1 VQERKLVTA
10 LFCDYVGSTG
20 LGERLDPEALRNV
33 QASYFDRMGSVVQ
46 RFGGTLEKF
55 IGDAVVA
62 VFGVPLAHED
72 DAERAVRCGLAMRD
86 ALEGLNDSLR
96 PRLGIELDVRIGIA
110 TGEALVSGGEDAL
123 ATGDVMNTA
132 ARLEQGAGPGEI
144 LVARETMQLS
154 WDVIAFGSSRLLE
167 ARGKREPLEAWA
179 AEQVAPRGGRVRARL
194 VGRER
199 ELQVL
204 AGAVEEAIRS
214 ETTRVVVVLGE
225 PGIGKTRVAEEFAE
239 RVTGRALVYRG
250 ACPPYGEGAAWLAL
264 AQVVQADTRIADDDS
279 PEVALVRL
287 RERLAL
293 RHPPAEAAVI
303 EAQLAPL
310 VGAARSPVASGAEL
324 LWALRRYLEAL
335 ASRAPTVLVL
345 DDLHWASENL
355 LELIAELVE
364 TIAAVP
370 LVIVGQGRPE
380 LREQLAGVVASEHT
394 QTLEVGPLSLE
405 EARRLAGS
413 LNLDE
418 AGVERA
424 EGNPLFLE
432 ELAAMASE
440 TRGTAVIPQS
450 LRALIGARLDLLP
463 PEAKRAVQVGAV
475 VGDVF
480 WDAVVSTVL
489 GTAVQNSVFRVLRTR
504 GLVDE
509 DVSSPFV
516 GARQFRFHHA
526 LIREVAY
533 ESVSKQERGE
543 LHQRVATWLEE
554 RTAEHPSLSVSVAH
568 HLDRALSLT
577 REVSPLEAPDPKLVE
592 AAVAAQWRATEWA
605 ETNAAQSDSL
615 HFARRAAALA
625 ESSPILRARFRA
637 RLASALVASGVHDE
651 GLGVA
656 EEVLEEHP
664 SDDARAYALV
674 ALAQVAR
681 DRSDPAGIRAHAE
694 PALELAQASRLDAL
708 EVRVLTL
715 LAWAD
720 IAEGRHSDAEAR
732 MALAAEICLRRGD
745 LAGAGMAV
753 GVAGVNAMWR
763 GALDQAEAHATVALR
778 YGAESGS
785 LRARGQTQSLL
796 AHLRREQGRL
806 EEAVEHGRERL
817 RLELEV
823 GDTFKAVGACALT
836 LAQPLLLLGRLD
848 EAWQVLE
855 KGAQLAARI
864 DATWFDDDIRA
875 GRAQIL
881 RLQGRLAEAEA
892 EAELG
897 ATATSGAALLE
908 QPASANELAKIHALQ
923 GRDDE
928 AEGIWRAL
936 LERPTGENVLQMARR
951 RIHLAS
957 FLTERG
963 RTGEAAELV
972 AEARAAIEGSHAGL
986 VESQLD
992 AVESLLV
999 RG

>member
-33 QASYFDRMGSVVQ
+33 QASYFDRMRSVVQ
-46 RFGGTLEKF
+46 QFGGTLEKF

-86 ALEGLNDSLR
+86 ALGGLNDSLL
-96 PRLGIELDVRIGIA
+96 PRLGVELEVRIGIA

-132 ARLEQGAGPGEI
+132 ARLEQGAAPGEI
-144 LVARETMQLS
+144 LVERETMQLS
-154 WDVIAFGSSRLLE
+154 RDAIAYRSSRLLE

-179 AEQVAPRGGRVRARL
+179 AEQVAARGTRARAAL

-199 ELQVL
+199 ELQIL
-204 AGAVEEAIRS
+204 AGAVEEAIRG
-214 ETTRVVVVLGE
+214 EGTRVLVLLGE
-225 PGIGKTRVAEEFAE
+225 PGIGKTRVAEEFA
-239 RVTGRALVYRG
+239 RRLAGRASVYRG
-250 ACPPYGEGAAWLAL
+250 ACLPYGEGTAWLPL
-264 AQVVQADTRIADDDS
+264 AQVVQADAGIAEGDF
-279 PEVALVRL
+279 PETSLVRL

-293 RHPPAEAAVI
+293 RHPPSEAAVV

-310 VGAARSPVASGAEL
+310 VGAARTPVASGAEL

-335 ASRAPTVLVL
+335 ASTAPTVLVM

-355 LELIAELVE
+355 LELIEELVE

-370 LVIVGQGRPE
+370 LVIVCQGRPE
-380 LREQLAGVVASEHT
+380 LREQIAGVVASEHA
-394 QTLEVGPLSLE
+394 QTLELGPLSLA
-405 EARRLAGS
+405 EARRLAG
-413 LNLDE
+413 NLKLDK

-440 TRGTAVIPQS
+440 GSGTAVIPQS

-463 PEAKRAVQVGAV
+463 PEAKRVVQVGAV

-480 WDAVVSTVL
+480 WDVIVSTVL
-489 GTAVQNSVFRVLRTR
+489 GTSVQNSVFRMLRTR
-504 GLVDE
+504 GLVEE
-509 DVSSPFV
+509 DLSSPFV

-543 LHQRVATWLEE
+543 LHQHVATWLEE
-554 RTAEHPSLSVSVAH
+554 RTAEHPGLSVSVAH

-577 REVSPLEAPDPKLVE
+577 REVSPLESPDPKLVE
-592 AAVAAQWRATEWA
+592 RAVTAQWRAEEWA
-605 ETNAAQSDSL
+605 ETNAAQSESL
-615 HFARRAAALA
+615 RFARRAVALA
-625 ESSPILRARFRA
+625 ESSQTLRARSRA
-637 RLASALVASGVHDE
+637 RLGRALIDSGLQDE
-651 GLGVA
+651 GLVVA
-656 EEVLEEHP
+656 QEVLEGQP
-664 SDDARAYALV
+664 SDEARAYVGV

-681 DRSDPAGIRAHAE
+681 DRSDIAGIRAHAE
-694 PALELAQASRLDAL
+694 PALRRAQSARLDAL
-708 EVRVLTL
+708 EASVLTL

-720 IAEGRHSDAEAR
+720 IAEGRHSDAEGR
-732 MALAAEICLRRGD
+732 MARAAEICLRRGD
-745 LAGAGMAV
+745 LAGTAMAV
-753 GVAGVNAMWR
+753 GVAGIHAMWR
-763 GALDQAEAHATVALR
+763 GALDQAEAHATVAMR
-778 YGAESGS
+778 YAAESGS
-785 LRARGQTQSLL
+785 LRAEAQTQTLL

-817 RLELEV
+817 RLKLEL
-823 GDTFKAVGACALT
+823 GDTFKAIGACALT
-836 LAQPLLLLGRLD
+836 LAQPLILLGRLD

-855 KGAQLAARI
+855 QGAELAARI
-864 DATWFDDDIRA
+864 GATWFDDAIRA
-875 GRAQIL
+875 QRAEIL
-881 RLQGRLAEAEA
+881 RLRGRIAEA

-897 ATATSGAALLE
+897 ATSTIGAPLFE
-908 QPASANELAKIHALQ
+908 QSASAAELARLHALH
-923 GRDDE
+923 GRDQE
-928 AEGIWRAL
+928 AEAIWRAL
-936 LERPTGENVLQMARR
+936 LEQPFGENVLEAARA
-951 RIHLAS
+951 RIHLAG

-963 RTGEAAELV
+963 RAGEAAELL
-972 AEARAAIEGSHAGL
+972 AEARTAIEGSHAGL

-992 AVESLLV
+992 AVETLLV
-999 RG
+999 RA

>member
-96 PRLGIELDVRIGIA
+96 PRLGVELDVRIGIA
-110 TGEALVSGGEDAL
+110 TGEALVSGGDDAL

-132 ARLEQGAGPGEI
+132 ARLEQGAAPGEI

-154 WDVIAFGSSRLLE
+154 REVIAFGSSRLLE
-167 ARGKREPLEAWA
+167 ARGKREPLEAWL
-179 AEQVAPRGGRVRARL
+179 AERVAPRGGRVRAPL

-214 ETTRVVVVLGE
+214 ETTGVVIALGE
-225 PGIGKTRVAEEFAE
+225 PGIGKTRVVEEFAG

-264 AQVVQADTRIADDDS
+264 AQVVQADTGIADDDS
-279 PEVALVRL
+279 PEIALARL
-287 RERLAL
+287 RESLAL
-293 RHPPAEAAVI
+293 RHPPSEAAVI

-335 ASRAPTVLVL
+335 ASKAPAVLVL
-345 DDLHWASENL
+345 DDVHWASENL
-355 LELIAELVE
+355 LELIQELVE

-370 LVIVGQGRPE
+370 LVIVCQGRPE
-380 LREQLAGVVASEHT
+380 LREQLAEVMALERT
-394 QTLEVGPLSLE
+394 QILEVGPLSLE
-405 EARRLAGS
+405 EARGLAGS

-418 AGVERA
+418 AGLERA
-424 EGNPLFLE
+424 EGNPMFVE

-440 TRGTAVIPQS
+440 GRGTAVIPQS

-463 PEAKRAVQVGAV
+463 REAKRAVQVGAV

-480 WDAVVSTVL
+480 SDAVVSKVL
-489 GTAVQNSVFRVLRTR
+489 GTEVRNSVFRVLRTR

-509 DVSSPFV
+509 DLSSPFV

-526 LIREVAY
+526 LLREVAY
-533 ESVSKQERGE
+533 ESVSKRERGE
-543 LHQRVATWLEE
+543 LHLRIATWQED
-554 RTAEHPSLSVSVAH
+554 RRAEHPGLSVSVAH
-568 HLDRALSLT
+568 HLDRALSFT
-577 REVSPLEAPDPKLVE
+577 REVSPLEEPDAKLVE
-592 AAVAAQWRATEWA
+592 AAVKAQWRAEEWA

-625 ESSPILRARFRA
+625 ESSASLRTLSRA
-637 RLASALVASGVHDE
+637 RLARALVVSGLQKE
-651 GLGVA
+651 GLVVA
-656 EEVLEEHP
+656 KDVLEGQP
-664 SDDARAYALV
+664 SDEARAYAAV

-681 DRSDPAGIRAHAE
+681 DRSDIAVIRAHAE
-694 PALELAQASRLDAL
+694 PALRLAQAARLDAL
-708 EVRVLTL
+708 EVSALTI

-720 IAEGRHSDAEAR
+720 IAEGRHSDAERR
-732 MALAAEICLRRGD
+732 MAHAAEICLRRGD
-745 LAGAGMAV
+745 LAGAAMAIA
-753 GVAGVNAMWR
+753 VAGVHAMWR

-778 YGAESGS
+778 YAAESGS
-785 LRARGQTQSLL
+785 LRAGAQTQSLL

-806 EEAVEHGRERL
+806 KEAVGHGRERL

-836 LAQPLLLLGRLD
+836 LAQPLILLGQLD
-848 EAWQVLE
+848 EAWEVLE
-855 KGAQLAARI
+855 HGAELAARI
-864 DATWFDDDIRA
+864 GATWFDDEIRA
-875 GRAQIL
+875 QRAEIL
-881 RLQGRLAEAEA
+881 RLQGRLAEAET
-892 EAELG
+892 ELG
-897 ATATSGAALLE
+897 ATPMSGAALLA
-908 QPASANELAKIHALQ
+908 QPASAAELAKLHSLQ
-923 GRDDE
+923 GRDQE
-928 AEGIWRAL
+928 AESIWRAL
-936 LERPTGENVLQMARR
+936 LERPSGENVFQASRT

-957 FLTERG
+957 FLTEHG
-963 RTGEAAELV
+963 RAGEAAELV
-972 AEARAAIEGSHAGL
+972 AQARAAIEGSHAGL
-986 VESQLD
+986 IESQLD
-992 AVESLLV
+992 AVEAFLV